1 MASPARKTNPE
12 RRRPV
17 SVVRCKSLIKLIHVG
32 KRDLG
37 LDDATYRAML
47 EGLTGK
53 SSSRDLE
60 AWELDRV
67 IDHMV
72 SRGFQVR
79 AGRNG
84 TPARK
89 LADDPQSKLI
99 RHLWLKLSDMGEVRN
114 PSEDALN
121 SFVRRQTGRDRL
133 EWISTSQASR
143 VIESLKAWVERAGGM
158 V

>member
-1 MASPARKTNPE
+1 MARPARTTRPE
-12 RRRPV
+12 RRRPA
-17 SVVRCKSLIKLIHVG
+17 SVAYCRERIKLIHVA

-37 LDDATYRAML
+37 LDDETYRSML

-79 AGRNG
+79 AGRG
-84 TPARK
+84 GKPAHK

-99 RHLWLKLSDMGEVRN
+99 RHLWLKLHEMGEVKN
-114 PSEDALN
+114 PSEEALAL
-121 SFVRRQTGRDRL
+121 FVRRQTKRDRL
-133 EWISTSQASR
+133 EWISSSQASQ
-143 VIESLKAWVERAGGM
+143 VIEALKAWVERAGGT